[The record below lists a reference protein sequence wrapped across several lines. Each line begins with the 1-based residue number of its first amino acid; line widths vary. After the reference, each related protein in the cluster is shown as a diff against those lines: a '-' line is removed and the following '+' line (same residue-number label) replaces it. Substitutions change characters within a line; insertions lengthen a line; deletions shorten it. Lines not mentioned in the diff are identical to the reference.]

1 MEATAQATS
10 SLRCYRHMA
19 LQRPMVQ
26 VVAVVAVVLAQAQRM
41 LATAAM
47 VLSPQVE
54 VVVAVARLAWV
65 MASAAMAATEA
76 MG

>member
-1 MEATAQATS
+1 
-10 SLRCYRHMA
+10 
-19 LQRPMVQ
+19 
-26 VVAVVAVVLAQAQRM
+26 M